1 MKRILGIAIFGLLS
15 TCLFG
20 QSNEQAPYMNPDLSP
35 AKRADD
41 LVSRMTLEEKVLQM
55 QNYAPAIPRL
65 DIPAYNWW
73 SEALHGVARQGQATV
88 FPQAIGL
95 AATWDTELMHRIAD
109 VISTEARAKWN
120 KFQQAGKTIPER
132 FGSGSVGLT
141 YWSPNI
147 NIFRDP
153 RWGRGQET
161 YGEDPYLTS
170 RLGVAFVKG
179 MQGDN
184 PHYLKVVATPKHY
197 AVHSGPEPLRHE
209 FNAVAS
215 EEDMVNTY
223 LPAFRATIEEGEAE
237 SIMCC
242 YNSVNGVPGCASDD
256 LLQKRLRERWGFD
269 GYVVSDCGAI
279 RDISQN
285 HHYTDS
291 LGAASVVAVKAGTD
305 LTCGREYATLVDE
318 VKAGHISENEIDQ
331 AVKRLYIAR
340 FKLGMFDPPD
350 RVPFSKLGDSEI
362 DSAPHRL
369 LALEAERKAIVLLK
383 NSNGALPLKSSV
395 KKIAVIGPSADDP
408 VALLGNYNGV
418 SSRQVTP
425 LEGIETQFAGKA
437 EVQYRLGATYTGVTP
452 APLSAWALTP
462 SSGSGHGL
470 RTEYFAN
477 PDLQGAP
484 VLDRVEK
491 RVYLEYDRNE
501 PEVTAAVPEQGYSVR
516 WTATLEAPYSGEYT
530 FAVRGFSFF
539 SRGAS
544 TKIFLDN
551 KELEF
556 PTNEGNQ
563 RRRRFEPPEAKVT
576 LQAGQ
581 NYNLRIE
588 YRQPESGGGT
598 QVLWIPPAKPMV
610 DEATKLVQ
618 NSDVAIVC
626 VGLSSRLEGE
636 EMRGLEIPGFEG
648 GDRTSLDLPAPQESL
663 VEAAVKTGKPV
674 IVVLTSGSAIS
685 ANYADEHAAAVL
697 EAWYGGEELGTA
709 VAETLAGLNNPAGR
723 LPVTFYKSVDQLP
736 PFTDYD
742 MKGHTYRYF
751 KGETLYSF
759 GYGLSYSKFAYSA
772 LQANRTDDGAEV
784 SVRVQNTSDQDGDE
798 VVQVYVSGQGLGGD
812 PIRQLAGFQRI
823 HVEAGAAR
831 MVTFKLSRDQLP
843 KQGGKISVGSGQ
855 PLEGIPHV
863 ETTL

>member
-1 MKRILGIAIFGLLS
+1 MKRITAILWICFLVGVAL
-15 TCLFG
+15 G
-20 QSNEQAPYMNPDLSP
+20 QSSERAPYLNPDLSP
-35 AKRADD
+35 AQRADD
-41 LVSRMTLEEKVLQM
+41 LISRMTLEEKILQM

-73 SEALHGVARQGQATV
+73 SEALHGVARQGEATV
-88 FPQAIGL
+88 FPQAIGM
-95 AATWDTELMHRIAD
+95 AATWDTPLMHRIAD

-120 KFQQAGKTIPER
+120 KFQRSGETIPER
-132 FGSGSVGLT
+132 FGSGAVGLT

-170 RLGVAFVKG
+170 RLGVAFVEG
-179 MQGDN
+179 LQGND

-209 FNAVAS
+209 FDAVVS

-223 LPAFRATIEEGEAE
+223 LPAFRATIEEGKAE

-242 YNSVNGVPGCASDD
+242 YNSVDGVPGCASTD

-279 RDISQN
+279 RDIFQN

-291 LGAASVVAVKAGTD
+291 QGAASVVAVKAGTD

-318 VKAGHISENEIDQ
+318 VKAGNISEDDINR

-340 FKLGMFDPPD
+340 FKLGMFDPPE

-362 DSAPHRL
+362 DSAQHRQ
-369 LALEAERKAIVLLK
+369 LALETERKAIVLLK
-383 NSNGALPLKSSV
+383 NENQTLPLKASA

-418 SSRQVTP
+418 SAKQVTP
-425 LEGIETQFAGKA
+425 LEGIAAQYQGKA
-437 EVQYRLGATYTGVTP
+437 QVEYRLGASYTPVTP
-452 APLSAWALTP
+452 APLSTWTLTP

-470 RTEYFAN
+470 RAEYFDN
-477 PDLQGAP
+477 PDLQGTP
-484 VLDRVEK
+484 KLDRVEK
-491 RVYLEYDRNE
+491 RVYLEYDRGE
-501 PEVTAAVPEQGYSVR
+501 PEVTKAIPEQGYSVR
-516 WTATLEAPYSGEYT
+516 WTATLKAPYSGEYT

-539 SRGAS
+539 ARGAS

-556 PTNEGNQ
+556 PSNEGNQ
-563 RRRRFEPPEAKVT
+563 RRRRFQPPEAKVT
-576 LQAGQ
+576 LEAGHG
-581 NYNLRIE
+581 YALRIE
-588 YRQPESGGGT
+588 YRQPEGGGGT
-598 QVLWIPPAKPMV
+598 QVLWIPPAAPMLA
-610 DEATKLVQ
+610 EATRLVQ
-618 NSDVAIVC
+618 DSDVAVVC
-626 VGLSSRLEGE
+626 VGLNARLEGE

-648 GDRTSLDLPAPQESL
+648 GDRTSLDLPEPQERL
-663 VEAAVKTGKPV
+663 VEAAIKTGKPV
-674 IVVLTSGSAIS
+674 VVVLTSGSALS
-685 ANYADEHAAAVL
+685 VNYASQHAGAILA
-697 EAWYGGEELGTA
+697 AWYGGEELGTA
-709 VAETLAGLNNPAGR
+709 LAQTLSGENNPAGR

-751 KGETLYSF
+751 QGQPLYSF
-759 GYGLSYSKFAYSA
+759 GYGLSYSSFTYSGLRA
-772 LQANRTDDGAEV
+772 QRSGGSAEV
-784 SVRVQNTSDQDGDE
+784 SVQVKNTSGRDGDE
-798 VVQVYVSGQGLGGD
+798 VVQVYVSGQGLAGD

-823 HVEAGAAR
+823 HLRAGASQT
-831 MVTFKLSRDQLP
+831 VTFKLTAAQLP
-843 KQGGKISVGSGQ
+843 KQGGKVSVGGGQ
-855 PLEGIPHV
+855 PLSGIPHV
-863 ETTL
+863 ESAL